1 MSHNLYK
8 NFGNWCIFPE
18 NKLIYQG
25 KWLNPQIVSG
35 AEIKFITFPHLK
47 LSLQILRVNYDSCT
61 SDSHDCI
68 FQNFVMKFMYKKDT
82 NITTCIIIFIIKK
95 IVMLNLF
102 REAGKKLFPKKI
114 QTPKKYPNH
123 PKIAFFDPKFTFRFH
138 IFGKAFQKKYVFL
151 RLP

>member
-1 MSHNLYK
+1 MEPLHSCWVLSQNGQDLTMTK
-8 NFGNWCIFPE
+8 FE
-18 NKLIYQG
+18 M
-25 KWLNPQIVSG
+25 
-35 AEIKFITFPHLK
+35 KFITYLK
-47 LSLQILRVNYDSCT
+47 LSLHILRVNYDSCT

-123 PKIAFFDPKFTFRFH
+123 PKIAFFDPKFTFRFP
-138 IFGKAFQKKYVFL
+138 KAH
-151 RLP
+151 